1 LEESTLETESNM
13 CNRRCHSGDFAV
25 LVRFA
30 GTNRMCRRHSGTLS
44 LLDVSEAIRA
54 YLTWNNDKLMSCF
67 IGTSWC
73 QQASGTSKP
82 LVSAFF
88 WYRQPLMSAS
98 QHGSGV
104 SMALVSAWPV
114 LLSLITMTLVSPDF
128 WYQIFWCQ
136 ESMFATQSAIGVRR

>member
-1 LEESTLETESNM
+1 MGGRYLEESTLETESNM

-30 GTNRMCRRHSGTLS
+30 GTNRMCRRHSGTSS

-73 QQASGTSKP
+73 QQASGVSILLVPATSS
-82 LVSAFF
+82 VSK
-88 WYRQPLMSAS
+88 PLMSAS
-98 QHGSGV
+98 QHGSG
-104 SMALVSAWPV
+104 
-114 LLSLITMTLVSPDF
+114 
-128 WYQIFWCQ
+128 
-136 ESMFATQSAIGVRR
+136 